1 MSLNVMGNGTM
12 RKLGG
17 LFLIHIL
24 ISIMAVSLAVRYS
37 ASKNGV
43 TLKIGLGFFNV
54 IENGAV
60 R

>member
-1 MSLNVMGNGTM
+1 M

-43 TLKIGLGFFNV
+43 TLKIELGFFNV